1 MIRVRLWR
9 WGDYSGCSGET
20 LNVITVRGTIMS
32 SLQEGGRGRFDYR
45 KGKDYVTMER
55 NRRDGERR
63 RCLLLALKMD
73 REARSQGMQK
83 ATRSRGRARKPI
95 LPSEPSEGNSRAN
108 ILTFTQWNW
117 FWTSDFPNYKLKN
130 LCCFKLW
137 SLYSCYIS
145 NRKPTHD
152 PEKCSNY
159 VWYLQKVFRRLC

>member
-20 LNVITVRGTIMS
+20 LNVITVRGTIMP

-108 ILTFTQWNW
+108 ILTFTQ
-117 FWTSDFPNYKLKN
+117 
-130 LCCFKLW
+130 
-137 SLYSCYIS
+137 
-145 NRKPTHD
+145 
-152 PEKCSNY
+152 
-159 VWYLQKVFRRLC
+159 